1 MEKNF
6 SRENLQ
12 SCPFC
17 GGSLTAY
24 FTLTSRFFSER
35 ACKTSHPR
43 VVSLLSCSSCQ
54 SMLFNSDFTQEQ
66 MHNLYQQY
74 RGKDYFQIRN
84 KYEPWY
90 TAQIND
96 GIGDEKEFS
105 LRRKILLKYLQ
116 KNNIENNFKYVL
128 DHGGDK
134 GQMISPSG
142 GLNAEFRAVCEL
154 SGVETEE
161 GVTRISPEEARAV
174 DWDLI
179 LSCHVI
185 EHLPDPFS
193 YLQEILSLGNSN
205 TTYFFELPHEN
216 HIISHYCSRPGYI
229 SWLNILSKNEK
240 LMMFFDFYSVLT
252 RKLFN
257 RIFLGGFT
265 ALREHLQF
273 FTVNGF
279 SQLLKNSGF
288 NVVYCSV
295 GEAGHI
301 IAIAKI
307 KS

>member
-1 MEKNF
+1 
-6 SRENLQ
+6 
-12 SCPFC
+12 
-17 GGSLTAY
+17 
-24 FTLTSRFFSER
+24 
-35 ACKTSHPR
+35 
-43 VVSLLSCSSCQ
+43 
-54 SMLFNSDFTQEQ
+54 